1 MFGQFKTWKAL
12 VETQTNRMII
22 RLRTDNGLEFYN
34 KRFDDFSSE
43 HGIVRHK
50 IVRHTLQQ
58 NGLAEKMNRILI
70 DKVMCML
77 IHSKLSMSL

>member
-34 KRFDDFSSE
+34 KRFDYFSSE

>member
-12 VETQTNRMII
+12 VETQTNRRII
-22 RLRTDNGLEFYN
+22 RLTTDNGLEFCN

-50 IVRHTLQQ
+50 IVRHTPQQ
-58 NGLAEKMNRILI
+58 NGLAEKMSRILI

-77 IHSKLSMSL
+77 IHSKLSMFL

>member
-12 VETQTNRMII
+12 VETQTNKKVR
-22 RLRTDNGLEFYN
+22 RLRTNNGLEFCN
-34 KRFDDFSSE
+34 KRFDDYSFKHE
-43 HGIVRHK
+43 IVRHK

-58 NGLAEKMNRILI
+58 NGLAEKMNRISI

>member
-12 VETQTNRMII
+12 VETQTNRRII
-22 RLRTDNGLEFYN
+22 RLTTDNGLEFCN

-70 DKVMCML
+70 DKVMCMF

>member
-12 VETQTNRMII
+12 VETQTNRRII
-22 RLRTDNGLEFYN
+22 RLRTDNGLEFCN

-70 DKVMCML
+70 DKVMCMF